1 MAAPNKLLTKN
12 FLSLS
17 FVQAINSMLQLLI
30 IPFVIGILGAEGFG
44 VIAVAQVLMFFLS
57 TFTYKVYIK
66 T

>member
-44 VIAVAQVLMFFLS
+44 VIAVAQV
-57 TFTYKVYIK
+57 
-66 T
+66 